1 MSLVSWPAQLPLP
14 EQSGYAIQHV
24 SPIQRTTMV
33 SGRARQRRVY
43 TSVPSNVAVQWF
55 LTEQQARL
63 FEVFFRYAI
72 TDGADWFLLPLKT
85 PMFAGDYECRF
96 TGIYEGPTLTAFNKW
111 TVSATI
117 EIKERQT
124 LSSDEI
130 YDPQGIIDSENIDRV
145 INKPSPQLSTYWG
158 YNAQYVYDSAIID
171 RAVNSQSNP

>member
-1 MSLVSWPAQLPLP
+1 MTLAVWPEQLPLP

-24 SPIQRTTMV
+24 SPLQRTEMV

-55 LTEQQARL
+55 LTEQQAQL
-63 FEVFFRYAI
+63 FEAFFRYAI

-85 PMFAGDYECRF
+85 PMFTGNYECRF
-96 TGIYEGPTLTAFNKW
+96 TGIYEGPVLIAYDKW

-124 LSSDEI
+124 LNAGFAYVPQYVIDSS
-130 YDPQGIIDSENIDRV
+130 IIDIALNDLW
-145 INKPSPQLSTYWG
+145 P
-158 YNAQYVYDSAIID
+158 AA
-171 RAVNSQSNP
+171 

>member
-1 MSLVSWPAQLPLP
+1 MSLVSWPTQLPMP

-24 SPIQRTTMV
+24 SPMQRTTMV

-55 LTEQQARL
+55 LTEQQAQL
-63 FEVFFRYAI
+63 FEAFFRYAI

-85 PMFAGDYECRF
+85 PMFTGDYECRF
-96 TGIYEGPTLTAFNKW
+96 TGVYEGPTLTAFNKW

-124 LSSDEI
+124 LDSSWV
-130 YDPQGIIDSENIDRV
+130 YTPQYVIDSSIIDI
-145 INKPSPQLSTYWG
+145 
-158 YNAQYVYDSAIID
+158 
-171 RAVNSQSNP
+171 AVNQLWPAA

>member
-1 MSLVSWPAQLPLP
+1 MTLASWPEQLPLP

-24 SPIQRTTMV
+24 SPTQRTTMV

-55 LTEQQARL
+55 LTEQQAQL
-63 FEVFFRYAI
+63 FEAFFRYAI

-85 PMFAGDYECRF
+85 PMFTGDYECRF
-96 TGIYEGPTLTAFNKW
+96 TGIYEGPTLTAFDKW

-124 LSSDEI
+124 LGAGFAYVPQYIFDSS
-130 YDPQGIIDSENIDRV
+130 IIDVALNDLW
-145 INKPSPQLSTYWG
+145 PT
-158 YNAQYVYDSAIID
+158 A
-171 RAVNSQSNP
+171 

>member
-1 MSLVSWPAQLPLP
+1 MSLVSWPTQLPMP

-24 SPIQRTTMV
+24 NPLQHTTMV

-55 LTEQQARL
+55 LTEQQAQL
-63 FEVFFRYAI
+63 FEAFFRYAI

-85 PMFAGDYECRF
+85 PMFTGDYECRF

-117 EIKERQT
+117 EIKERHT
-124 LSSDEI
+124 LDSTWVHAPQYVIDSS
-130 YDPQGIIDSENIDRV
+130 IIDI
-145 INKPSPQLSTYWG
+145 
-158 YNAQYVYDSAIID
+158 
-171 RAVNSQSNP
+171 AVNQLWPAA

>member
-1 MSLVSWPAQLPLP
+1 MPLVSWPEQLPMP

-24 SPIQRTTMV
+24 SPLQRTAMV

-55 LTEQQARL
+55 LTEQQAQL
-63 FEVFFRYAI
+63 FESWFRYAI

-85 PMFAGDYECRF
+85 PMFTGDYECRF
-96 TGIYEGPTLTAFNKW
+96 TGIYEGPVLIAYNKW

-124 LSSDEI
+124 L
-130 YDPQGIIDSENIDRV
+130 DPIWLQTPQYIADQSIIDI
-145 INKPSPQLSTYWG
+145 
-158 YNAQYVYDSAIID
+158 
-171 RAVNSQSNP
+171 AVNQLWPAA

>member
-24 SPIQRTTMV
+24 SPMQRTTMV

-55 LTEQQARL
+55 LTEQQAQL
-63 FEVFFRYAI
+63 FEAFFRYSI

-85 PMFAGDYECRF
+85 PMFTGDYECRF
-96 TGIYEGPTLTAFNKW
+96 TGIYDGPTLTTFDKW

-124 LSSDEI
+124 LNAGFTYTPQYAIDSS
-130 YDPQGIIDSENIDRV
+130 IIDVALNDLW
-145 INKPSPQLSTYWG
+145 P
-158 YNAQYVYDSAIID
+158 AA
-171 RAVNSQSNP
+171 

>member
-1 MSLVSWPAQLPLP
+1 MSLVSWPTQLPLP

-24 SPIQRTTMV
+24 SPLQRTTMV

-55 LTEQQARL
+55 LTEPQAQL
-63 FEVFFRYAI
+63 FEAFFRHAI

-85 PMFAGDYECRF
+85 PMFTGDYECRF
-96 TGIYEGPTLTAFNKW
+96 TGIYEGPVLIAYDKW

-124 LSSDEI
+124 LGAGFAYVPQYVIDSS
-130 YDPQGIIDSENIDRV
+130 IIDVALNDLW
-145 INKPSPQLSTYWG
+145 P
-158 YNAQYVYDSAIID
+158 AA
-171 RAVNSQSNP
+171 

>member
-1 MSLVSWPAQLPLP
+1 MSLVSWPTQLPLP

-24 SPIQRTTMV
+24 SPLQRTQMV

-55 LTEQQARL
+55 LTEQQAQL
-63 FEVFFRYAI
+63 FEAFFRYAI

-85 PMFAGDYECRF
+85 PMITGNYECRF
-96 TGIYEGPTLTAFNKW
+96 TGIYEGPTLTAFNNW

-124 LSSDEI
+124 LNAGFAYVPQYLIDSS
-130 YDPQGIIDSENIDRV
+130 IIDVALNDLW
-145 INKPSPQLSTYWG
+145 P
-158 YNAQYVYDSAIID
+158 AA
-171 RAVNSQSNP
+171 

>member
-1 MSLVSWPAQLPLP
+1 MPLVSWPTQLPLP

-24 SPIQRTTMV
+24 SPLQRTTMV

-55 LTEQQARL
+55 LTEQQAQL
-63 FEVFFRYAI
+63 FEAFFRYSI

-85 PMFAGDYECRF
+85 PMFTGDYECRF

-124 LSSDEI
+124 IGASWVYTPQYVIDSS
-130 YDPQGIIDSENIDRV
+130 IIDVALNDLW
-145 INKPSPQLSTYWG
+145 P
-158 YNAQYVYDSAIID
+158 AA
-171 RAVNSQSNP
+171 

>member
-1 MSLVSWPAQLPLP
+1 MPLVSWPTQLPLP

-24 SPIQRTTMV
+24 SPLQRTQMV

-55 LTEQQARL
+55 LTEQQAQL
-63 FEVFFRYAI
+63 FEAFFRYAI

-85 PMFAGDYECRF
+85 PMFTGDYECRF
-96 TGIYEGPTLTAFNKW
+96 TGIYEGPVLIAYDKW

-124 LSSDEI
+124 LDSI
-130 YDPQGIIDSENIDRV
+130 WLQTPQYIADQSIIDI
-145 INKPSPQLSTYWG
+145 
-158 YNAQYVYDSAIID
+158 
-171 RAVNSQSNP
+171 AVNDLWPAA

>member
-1 MSLVSWPAQLPLP
+1 MSLVSWPTQLPLP

-24 SPIQRTTMV
+24 SPLQRTTMV

-55 LTEQQARL
+55 LTEQQAQL
-63 FEVFFRYAI
+63 FEAFFRYAI

-85 PMFAGDYECRF
+85 PMFTGDYECRF
-96 TGIYEGPTLTAFNKW
+96 TSIYEGPVLIAYDKW

-124 LSSDEI
+124 LSESWV
-130 YDPQGIIDSENIDRV
+130 YAPQYVIDSSIIDVALNDLW
-145 INKPSPQLSTYWG
+145 P
-158 YNAQYVYDSAIID
+158 AA
-171 RAVNSQSNP
+171 

>member
-1 MSLVSWPAQLPLP
+1 MSLVSWPTQLPLP

-24 SPIQRTTMV
+24 SPLQRTQMV

-55 LTEQQARL
+55 LTEQQAQL
-63 FEVFFRYAI
+63 FETFFRYAI

-85 PMFAGDYECRF
+85 PMFTGDYECRF
-96 TGIYEGPTLTAFNKW
+96 TGIYEGPTLTAFDKW

-124 LSSDEI
+124 IGALWLYAPQYVIDSS
-130 YDPQGIIDSENIDRV
+130 IIDVALNDLW
-145 INKPSPQLSTYWG
+145 P
-158 YNAQYVYDSAIID
+158 AA
-171 RAVNSQSNP
+171 

>member
-1 MSLVSWPAQLPLP
+1 MPLVSWPTQLPLP

-24 SPIQRTTMV
+24 SPLQRTTMV

-55 LTEQQARL
+55 LTEQQAQL
-63 FEVFFRYAI
+63 FEAFFRYTI

-85 PMFAGDYECRF
+85 PMFTGDYECRF

-124 LSSDEI
+124 LGAGFAYVPQYIFDSS
-130 YDPQGIIDSENIDRV
+130 IIDVALNDLW
-145 INKPSPQLSTYWG
+145 P
-158 YNAQYVYDSAIID
+158 AA
-171 RAVNSQSNP
+171 